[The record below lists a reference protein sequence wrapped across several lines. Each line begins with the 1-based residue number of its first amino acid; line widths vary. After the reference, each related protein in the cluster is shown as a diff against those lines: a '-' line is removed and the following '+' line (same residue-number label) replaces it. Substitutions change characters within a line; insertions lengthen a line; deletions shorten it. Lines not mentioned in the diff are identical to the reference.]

1 MHETIQWISPTT
13 RLSQRRAKEYQQ
25 FARANGL
32 ARAGLGVFKRTRAG
46 ELLFDGSNVSSHV
59 NEVIII
65 NPHPRE
71 YAAGRNPHPPGEMK
85 RM

>member
-1 MHETIQWISPTT
+1 MHVPMDWHEQ
-13 RLSQRRAKEYQQ
+13 
-25 FARANGL
+25 
-32 ARAGLGVFKRTRAG
+32 GLGVFKWTPAG
-46 ELLFDGSNVSSHV
+46 ELVFDGSIVSSHI